1 MHHMAWN
8 TALGIYK
15 LHSLACASLKVLRI
29 KPEERSNL
37 STTVRLSEAK
47 QNKKQ
52 KTRTKKKI
60 QQTPTNHHDLS
71 RNCIMLLLLW

>member
-1 MHHMAWN
+1 MAWN

-15 LHSLACASLKVLRI
+15 LHSLACTSLKVLRI

-47 QNKKQ
+47 KKNKKQ
-52 KTRTKKKI
+52 NEQKEI
-60 QQTPTNHHDLS
+60 QETPTNHHDLS